1 MAVQIS
7 KEQVKNNAIDSTKL
21 DGSSNY
27 SFSGQVRYTGSDT
40 NTQALATRGFVESVA
55 AGLDPK
61 DSCKVATTAN
71 ITLSGTQTIDGVSVS
86 ANDRVA
92 VIAQSNAVE
101 NGIYICAAGSWS
113 RASDLAAGSDAAG
126 ASFFVEQGTAN
137 GDKGF
142 VCTSNKGADVVGT
155 NTLSFSQYT
164 GVASI
169 TAGDALSK
177 TGDRLD
183 VEVDGSSI
191 VIESDALKVADGG
204 ISNSMLAG
212 SIANEK
218 LLTSTISG
226 VSLGGTLAG
235 LSAATNG
242 SISLSATSY
251 NGSAAVTASVQ
262 LDGSTLTSGSGGLK
276 ISSLG
281 VGSSQLASDAVTTA
295 KIADDAVTQD
305 KIADNAIDSARL
317 VSNAVTTAK
326 ITDGAVTNA
335 KLAGSIAADKLN
347 LGNGLS
353 GTGGNLAVK
362 LDGSTLNNDTNGLSV
377 ASGGVGSSQLASGA
391 VTAAKIASDAVTT
404 AKIEDD
410 AVTQAKIADN
420 AIDAA
425 RLASNAVT
433 TVKISDGNVTAA
445 KLNFM
450 ASYETL
456 TAGDGSSTTFDAAA
470 AADST
475 MLGGAIVFRNGL
487 AMGLVESSPSGQD
500 QYTLD
505 PTGGTG
511 GSLRVTFGSAP
522 NSGDQITVMYFQV
535 SE

>member
-71 ITLSGTQTIDGVSVS
+71 ITLSGTQTIDGISVS
-86 ANDRVA
+86 ADDRVL
-92 VIAQSNAVE
+92 VKDQSTASE

-113 RASDLAAGSDAAG
+113 RASDMAAGSDAAG
-126 ASFFVEQGTAN
+126 ASMFIEQGTVN

-142 VCTSNKGADVVGT
+142 VCTSNKGSDVVGT
-155 NTLSFSQYT
+155 NSLSFSQYT
-164 GVASI
+164 GASNI
-169 TAGDALSK
+169 EAGAALTK

-183 VEVDGSSI
+183 VAVDGSSI
-191 VIESDALKVADGG
+191 EVSSDALQVKSGG
-204 ISNSMLAG
+204 ISNDMLAG
-212 SIANEK
+212 NITNAK
-218 LLTSTISG
+218 LQHSTISG
-226 VSLGGTLAG
+226 IALGNPLAG
-235 LSAATNG
+235 LTSATNG

-262 LDGSTLTSGSGGLK
+262 LDGSTLTSGASGLK
-276 ISSLG
+276 ISALG
-281 VGSSQLASDAVTTA
+281 VGSAQLASDAVVEA
-295 KIADDAVTQD
+295 KIADDAVT
-305 KIADNAIDSARL
+305 K
-317 VSNAVTTAK
+317 
-326 ITDGAVTNA
+326 
-335 KLAGSIAADKLN
+335 
-347 LGNGLS
+347 
-353 GTGGNLAVK
+353 
-362 LDGSTLNNDTNGLSV
+362 
-377 ASGGVGSSQLASGA
+377 
-391 VTAAKIASDAVTT
+391 
-404 AKIEDD
+404 
-410 AVTQAKIADN
+410 AKIADN

-425 RLASNAVT
+425 RLESSAVTSAKIASSAVTNDKLDGSIAAGKLLLGNGLEADSNNLIVSLDGATLASGPGGLKVDDGQIGSTQLGSNAVVEAKIASNAVT
-433 TVKISDGNVTAA
+433 ADKIATDAVTKDKIADNAIDAARLESNAVTTAKIANANVTAA

-456 TAGDGSSTTFDAAA
+456 TPGDGSLTTFDAGA
-470 AADST
+470 AADAT

-500 QYTLD
+500 QYTLSA
-505 PTGGTG
+505 TG
-511 GSLRVTFGSAP
+511 GSGGNLRVTFGAAP

-535 SE
+535 S